1 MKSVRIREDLN
12 LKDIG
17 SLLKLNKKEKTQAVQ
32 PTQESIAKVTSWEKT
47 NRYCPTLP

>member
-17 SLLKLNKKEKTQAVQ
+17 SLLK
-32 PTQESIAKVTSWEKT
+32 PTKRKPSSA
-47 NRYCPTLP
+47 N